1 MLTELKTQAH
11 ELQSLLRLAA
21 PPIGIA
27 FRTDNGADA
36 APRYASNPPPPT
48 PDGRTGAVPAG
59 CFFWFQAVDRV
70 FSTVA
75 EDHANCSVGS
85 YTHGFKTLDEAAVK
99 ADTGALF
106 ESGWVTPADVPG
118 IAHVPE
124 RPGSIVYGP
133 LADMP
138 VKPDVVF
145 LRLNA
150 KQAMVLDDALGRVRF
165 EGKPQCHVVAIAKE
179 EGVVAVS
186 VGCMLSRVR
195 TGMSNN
201 EMTCAIPVSKLAEV
215 VEKLRRNAEIERT
228 VAAYAAQDSARF
240 KNSDARLA
248 TA

>member
-1 MLTELKTQAH
+1 MLAELKNQAE
-11 ELQSLLRLAA
+11 ELTSLLRLAA

-27 FRTDNGADA
+27 FRTADGATA
-36 APRYASNPPPPT
+36 APRYQSSPPAPT

-59 CFFWFQAVDRV
+59 CFFWFKAVDRV
-70 FSTVA
+70 FSTLP

-85 YTHGFKTLDEAAVK
+85 YTHGFKTLEEAAVK

-106 ESGWVTPADVPG
+106 EVGWVTPADVPG
-118 IAHVPE
+118 IAHVEE
-124 RPGSIVYGP
+124 RPGAIVYGP
-133 LADMP
+133 LAEMP

-179 EGVVAVS
+179 QGDVAVS

-201 EMTCAIPVSKLAEV
+201 ELTCAIPAARLGEVLA
-215 VEKLRRNAEIERT
+215 KLRRNAEIERT
-228 VAAYAAQDSARF
+228 VAVYAAQDAARF
-240 KNSDARLA
+240 GEPRGA
-248 TA
+248 TP